1 MSSPHLI
8 DPGRLDILKA
18 QRDAVFGAS
27 IRVSET
33 IRDLSQQKSRL
44 ASEISRIN
52 SDASS
57 NRGFIDRAEREK
69 KVGEYNAQIKKIE
82 ADMQTAK
89 KEQEPLDERRQA
101 IGQLFS
107 RCAEYLGVNPHVR

>member
-8 DPGRLDILKA
+8 DPSRLDILKA

-27 IRVSET
+27 TQVSET
-33 IRDLSQQKSRL
+33 IRDLSQQKSRI

-57 NRGFIDRAEREK
+57 GRGFIDRAEREK
-69 KVGEYNAQIKKIE
+69 KVAEYNAQIKKIE
-82 ADMQTAK
+82 ADMQKAK
-89 KEQEPLDERRQA
+89 TEQEPLNERRQA
-101 IGQLFS
+101 IGTLFS
-107 RCAEYLGVNPHVR
+107 RCAEYLGVNPYDR